1 MDINAASFGYNLNK
15 AYMRVHRS
23 FDYLLTKIQ
32 LPLIFIRYD
41 VYNVIDVHIIVFYV
55 INEGN
60 NVNCLLLDFKCTK
73 KTPY

>member
-1 MDINAASFGYNLNK
+1 
-15 AYMRVHRS
+15 MRVHRS